1 MSQIKFKNN
10 AGFTLA
16 EIITVIIIVG
26 IIASLALP
34 RFTGTF
40 ERMRAAEGVQILTA
54 LLGAQKTFKFE
65 SPTGAY
71 ATNPNQLDVT
81 IDRSSN
87 FLLPPTVANPANPV
101 NNPIASI
108 RRSGTGGYWLQINEN
123 GTITCANAGGNPSC
137 AQAGY

>member
-1 MSQIKFKNN
+1 MLLKKPINN
-10 AGFTLA
+10 TGFTLT

-40 ERMRAAEGVQILTA
+40 ERMRASEGVQMLTA
-54 LLGAQKTFKFE
+54 LLGAQKTYRFE
-65 SPTGAY
+65 NGGAY
-71 ATNPNQLDVT
+71 ATDPTVLDVT

-87 FLLPPTVANPANPV
+87 FILPPSVANPPDPVANW
-101 NNPIASI
+101 IARI
-108 RRSGTGGYWLQINEN
+108 RRSGGNGYWLQINEN

>member
-1 MSQIKFKNN
+1 MSPIKFKNKS
-10 AGFTLA
+10 GFTLS

-40 ERMRAAEGVQILTA
+40 ERMRAAEGIQMLTS
-54 LLGAQKTFKFE
+54 LLGAQKTYRFE
-65 SPTGAY
+65 RGAY
-71 ATNPNQLDVT
+71 ATDPTLLDVT

-87 FLLPPTVANPANPV
+87 FILPPTVANPADPV
-101 NNPIASI
+101 ANPIARI
-108 RRSGTGGYWLQINEN
+108 RRSGANGYWLQINEN
-123 GTITCANAGGNPSC
+123 GTITCTAGGNPSC

>member
-1 MSQIKFKNN
+1 MLNMSLKNK
-10 AGFTLA
+10 AGFTLS

-26 IIASLALP
+26 IMASLALP

-54 LLGAQKTFKFE
+54 LLSAQKTYRFE
-65 SPTGAY
+65 RGAY
-71 ATNPNQLDVT
+71 ATDPTVLDVT

-87 FLLPPTVANPANPV
+87 FIIPPSVANPADPV
-101 NNPIASI
+101 ANWIARI
-108 RRSGTGGYWLQINEN
+108 RRSGGNGYWLQINEN
-123 GTITCANAGGNPSC
+123 GTITCANAGGSPSC